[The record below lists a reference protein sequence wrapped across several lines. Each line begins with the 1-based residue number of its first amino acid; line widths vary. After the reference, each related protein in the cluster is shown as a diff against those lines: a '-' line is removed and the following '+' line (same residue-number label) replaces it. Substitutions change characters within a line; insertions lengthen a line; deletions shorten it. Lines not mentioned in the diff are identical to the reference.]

1 MNSAVRVLTI
11 VVGLLILMTVSGV
24 FFVVQETEQV
34 ILTQFGKPVGTP
46 ITTAGLKLKAP
57 FIQQVNRIEKRVLAW
72 DGKSWDV

>member
-11 VVGLLILMTVSGV
+11 FVGLLILMTVSGV

-46 ITTAGLKLKAP
+46 ITTGGL
-57 FIQQVNRIEKRVLAW
+57 
-72 DGKSWDV
+72 